1 MGTMT
6 EKYRVFVISHT
17 HWDREWYGSFQLF
30 RVRLVRLMNKLL
42 SILDANPDYKTFNLD
57 GQTIIVEDYLEIH
70 PEMRETLMKH
80 IKLGR
85 LMVGPWYIL
94 PDEFLTSAESLVRNL
109 LLGDRMS
116 TVYGHRMEVGYIPD
130 TFGHIAQLPQILQGF
145 GLDNCMNFRG
155 LDSGN
160 RQSELWWESPDG
172 SRVLLHHMSTEIG
185 YSDLGAMADD
195 PQRGAYDL
203 RATAYYKAERA
214 TAKVLLAMQGVDH
227 VEARADLPMII
238 NIANDTFDDMEF
250 THASLE
256 EFWSALKQSVE
267 AKDLETVYGELRDVP
282 RTEGSMNFL
291 LYNVLSSRVDN
302 KIHNAQTLNSLEN
315 WAEPWATLAWI
326 QGVADYPQGHL
337 WTAWKWLLKNHPHDS
352 IGGCSVDEVHRQM
365 TTRFEWAQEIAD
377 YLTEE
382 RFRLYAEQ
390 IDYAVHEDEIAVT
403 VFNAVP
409 WERDEV
415 ITIDIDLPDYWLR
428 QQALAGLKPAP
439 EITMDSH
446 YLDVKDVNTRADWLY
461 GMPNLPEIAFRGV
474 HIRSHEGD
482 AIPLQVHNI
491 QKTTSAIAL
500 ASGPRGV
507 IDIHRV
513 RASFRARIPA
523 YGYASYYVKTDPKPT
538 HWAKPQTIDR
548 HVLQNDHLKVTVQA
562 NGTFD
567 MYVKAQDTDYI
578 GLGLLEDSGD
588 NGDGY
593 TFSPPPY
600 NRTYTSHGL
609 QARISRIGNDVALQH
624 IRIEYD
630 FALPVGLDDARE
642 KRRDELVICPIR
654 IDLILRDG
662 SKCLEINVKI
672 DNRAKDHR
680 LRMRFPVTSNTDVAT
695 SAMQFDA
702 LTRPIKPQQVKQG
715 EWWVEDAPDVFP
727 MHGWADVSTSES
739 GGLTVIAEGL
749 YEFAVDRR
757 EYQRDIAVTLLRSV
771 GYLGARTDPTTII
784 GGAGPG
790 IPTPEAQLQKELSF
804 SLCLFPHNNTWDEAE
819 VWHQAQQFLS
829 GVRAI
834 TVVPTKDNNR
844 TAQVEGIRVE
854 GKNAVL
860 SSIKQSEDGS
870 AVILRLYNPS
880 DEATEATIY
889 FPISLAKAHLADLRE
904 NSSDVLDVQSNSIQ
918 VPLPKKKIITV
929 KALME

>member
-1 MGTMT
+1 MT
-6 EKYRVFVISHT
+6 EKYQLFIISHT

-30 RVRLVRLMNKLL
+30 RIRLVRLMNKLL
-42 SILDANPDYKTFNLD
+42 TLLDEDADYKTFNLD
-57 GQTIIVEDYLEIH
+57 GQTIILEDYLEIH
-70 PEMRETLMKH
+70 PEMRETLKKH
-80 IKLGR
+80 ISSGR

-109 LLGDRMS
+109 LLGDKMAQEF
-116 TVYGHRMEVGYIPD
+116 GHRMEVGYIPD

-145 GLDNCMNFRG
+145 DLDNCMNFRG

-160 RQSELWWESPDG
+160 RQSELWWESPNG

-185 YSDLGAMADD
+185 YSDLGAMADN
-195 PQRGAYDL
+195 PQRAAYDL

-227 VEARADLPMII
+227 VEAREDLAQII
-238 NIANDTFDDMEF
+238 NIANDSFDDIDF
-250 THASLE
+250 VHASLE
-256 EFWSALKQSVE
+256 DFWAALKQAVKGQE
-267 AKDLETVYGELRDVP
+267 LETVYGELRDVP
-282 RTEGSMNFL
+282 RTEGSMNIL

-302 KIHNAQTLNSLEN
+302 KIHNAQTLISLEN
-315 WAEPWATLAWI
+315 WAEPWASLAWI
-326 QGVADYPQGHL
+326 QGIADYPQGHL

-390 IDYAVHEDEIAVT
+390 IDYSAHEDELAVT
-403 VFNAVP
+403 VFNAIP

-415 ITIDIDLPDYWLR
+415 ITIDIDLPDYWLK
-428 QQALAGLKPAP
+428 QQALANINIPP

-461 GMPNLPEIAFRGV
+461 GMPNFAEIVIRGL
-474 HIRSHEGD
+474 HIRPHGGE
-482 AIPLQVHNI
+482 AIPI
-491 QKTTSAIAL
+491 QIHTIEKTTTALAL

-507 IDIHRV
+507 VDIHRV
-513 RASFRARIPA
+513 RASFRAKIPA
-523 YGYASYYVKTDPKPT
+523 YGYASYYVRTDSKPT
-538 HWAKPQTIDR
+538 QWAKARTIES
-548 HVLQNDHLKVTVQA
+548 HVLQNEYLTVTIRS

-567 MYVKAQDTDYI
+567 MQIQGQDKRYE

-593 TFSPPPY
+593 TFSPPPF
-600 NRTYTSHGL
+600 NRVYTSYGEK
-609 QARISRIGNDVALQH
+609 ARISRIGDDVAIQH

-630 FALPVGLDDARE
+630 FALPISLDDAR
-642 KRRDELVICPIR
+642 KNRREDLVICPIR
-654 IDLILRDG
+654 LDLILRDG
-662 SKCLEINVKI
+662 SQCLEMTVKV

-680 LRMRFPVTSNTDVAT
+680 LRMRFPVPCTTDVAT

-702 LTRPIKPQQVKQG
+702 ITRPIKPQAIEQG
-715 EWWVEDAPDVFP
+715 EWWVEDPAEAFP
-727 MHGWADVSTSES
+727 MHGWVDVSTAKQ

-749 YEFAVDRR
+749 YEFAVD
-757 EYQRDIAVTLLRSV
+757 EYQAQREIAVTLLRSV

-790 IPTPEAQLQKELSF
+790 IPTPEAQLQQDLSF
-804 SLCLFPHNNTWDEAE
+804 RLCLFPHRDTWDVAE
-819 VWHQAQQFLS
+819 VWREAQGFLT
-829 GVRAI
+829 GTRAVT
-834 TVVPTKDNNR
+834 TVAHKGGR
-844 TAQVEGIRVE
+844 SAISEGIQIS

-860 SSIKQSEDGS
+860 SGIKQAEDGTGI
-870 AVILRLYNPS
+870 ILRLYNPS
-880 DEATEATIY
+880 DMKTEAIIS
-889 FPISLAKAHLADLRE
+889 FPLQVQAAFLTNLRE
-904 NSSDVLDVQSNSIQ
+904 STLESLEFEANVLQIQ
-918 VPLPKKKIITV
+918 LPKKQIVTIKV
-929 KALME
+929 QVAAD